1 FASQDK
7 MENPFLKYCANNR
20 QPDQASDSR
29 GAKYQHQLPA
39 DHFFASASARARH
52 FNWKT
57 SDSSGYSDIYKR
69 QAPPAPVI
77 DGRINMHDVANA
89 NAEPNPHGTVHYLA
103 KDDVGDSIYAPYFKA
118 MIDRHTTDVSPYR
131 PRCAPLVLRQTFSSA
146 YDPQLDYIFCDEE
159 GARPANW
166 IIRETMEQRDART
179 RMPYTEARQ
188 DNERTWLAAQFL
200 SGGNSATSAGN
211 NPPPS
216 VEVKSVA
223 DENAS
228 AAFLARQQ
236 AKVESIARSQRR
248 SYQRSS
254 RLSKSAF

>member
-1 FASQDK
+1 
-7 MENPFLKYCANNR
+7 
-20 QPDQASDSR
+20 
-29 GAKYQHQLPA
+29 
-39 DHFFASASARARH
+39 
-52 FNWKT
+52 
-57 SDSSGYSDIYKR
+57 
-69 QAPPAPVI
+69 
-77 DGRINMHDVANA
+77 MHDVANA

-236 AKVESIARSQRR
+236 AKAESIARSQRR